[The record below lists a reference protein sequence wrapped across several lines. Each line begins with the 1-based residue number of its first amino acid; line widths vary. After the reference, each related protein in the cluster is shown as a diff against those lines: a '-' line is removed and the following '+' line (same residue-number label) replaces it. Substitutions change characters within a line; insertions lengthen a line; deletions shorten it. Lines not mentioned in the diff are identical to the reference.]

1 MSNETQ
7 WTPGP
12 WHEGA
17 GNGYGSIFGPEGTR
31 RDSGGLTPIAMINGT
46 LHEDEANARLI
57 AAAPE
62 MAALLER
69 LAANCAADR
78 YVERLTCARDAR
90 ALLAKIKGGSNA

>member
-12 WHEGA
+12 WHEGT

-31 RDSGGLTPIAMINGT
+31 RDSGGLAPIAMINGT
-46 LHEDEANARLI
+46 FHEDEANARLI

-62 MAALLER
+62 MAELLAELTLDLMVPIMARGKCAL
-69 LAANCAADR
+69 
-78 YVERLTCARDAR
+78 
-90 ALLAKIKGGSNA
+90 LLAKIKGTTHA